1 MPTRH
6 VDVALVP
13 GFAEPAGRTCLVI
26 DVLRATSAMA
36 VLLGRGT
43 SAIYPAATV
52 EDGLVLRAQLA
63 AEGIVAALC
72 GERDALR
79 PAGFDFGNSPGTFM
93 ALDRVPEV
101 AVVATSN
108 GTPALLACLE
118 APLAM
123 TAAPLQVSAVVRAA
137 IEANRD
143 VLVVCSGLRRKAADD
158 DTLAAGLFVERLV
171 RAGASAGP
179 EALFALE
186 RFEAARDDFGAAL
199 ARSEHGQ
206 RLVDLGFTD
215 DVALC
220 GALDRYDVVGALT
233 LEGGRP
239 VLRPTSG
246 HGR

>member
-1 MPTRH
+1 MSIRH
-6 VDVALVP
+6 VDVALAP

-43 SAIYPAATV
+43 RAIYPAATV
-52 EDGLVLRAQLA
+52 EDGLVLRTQLA

-72 GERDALR
+72 GERDAL
-79 PAGFDFGNSPGTFM
+79 PPTGFDFGNSPGAFM

-101 AVVATSN
+101 AVVATTN
-108 GTPALLACLE
+108 GTPALLACLD
-118 APLAM
+118 APIAM
-123 TAAPLQVSAVVRAA
+123 TAAPLQVSGVVRAA
-137 IEANRD
+137 IEADRD
-143 VLVVCSGLRRKAADD
+143 VLVVCSGLRREAAED

-186 RFEAARDDFGAAL
+186 RYEAARDDFGGAL

-206 RLVDLGFTD
+206 RLVDLGFAD
-215 DVALC
+215 DVTLC
-220 GALDRYDVVGALT
+220 GTLDRYDVAGALGV
-233 LEGGRP
+233 EAGRP

-246 HGR
+246 AGR